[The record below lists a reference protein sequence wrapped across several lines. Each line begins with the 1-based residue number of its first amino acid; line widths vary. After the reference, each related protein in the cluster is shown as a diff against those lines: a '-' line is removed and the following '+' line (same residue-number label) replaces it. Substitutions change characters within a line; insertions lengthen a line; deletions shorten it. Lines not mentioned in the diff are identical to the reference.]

1 MIALL
6 QGKLIHKSPEQL
18 ILNVNG
24 VGYDLAVSQNTYRSL
39 PPEGEEAKLYVYTHV
54 AEGVLALYGFS
65 TSEEKLL
72 FKKLISVSG
81 IGPRLGLA
89 ILSGYAPQEIMEAIL
104 QENLIKLTSISG
116 IGKKTAERL
125 VMELK
130 DKLLELAS
138 PVLEGGS
145 VPIFSSGK
153 GRSFD
158 DALSALLNLGYNRS
172 TAEQALTRVAIRPEM
187 SLEHIIK
194 ESLSVLAK

>member
-6 QGKLIHKSPEQL
+6 KGILTNKSPEQL
-18 ILNVNG
+18 IIDVNG

-39 PPEGEEAKLYVYTHV
+39 PSAGEEARLFVYTHV

-65 TSEEKLL
+65 TPEEKLL
-72 FKKLISVSG
+72 FKRLISVSG

-89 ILSGYAPQEIMEAIL
+89 ILSGYAPQEIIEAIL

-125 VMELK
+125 VIELK
-130 DKLLELAS
+130 DKLVELAS
-138 PVLEGGS
+138 PTLEGGTM
-145 VPIFSSGK
+145 FARSSGR
-153 GRSFD
+153 GATYD

-172 TAEQALTRVAIRPEM
+172 TAEQALTRIVIRPEIP
-187 SLEHIIK
+187 LEHIIK